1 MRALQ
6 TQTAAHRRD
15 IQTPIF
21 PDFSRQVV
29 CIEGLLCDAVTF
41 EEAKQRIVS
50 SIRETRRCNLVTPNA
65 NFLRLIRSDPD
76 FRDAALATD
85 LSVIDGMPLL
95 WLARLLGI
103 PVRQR
108 VSGSDLFDALWADT
122 SEHLSTF
129 FFGATDDIGYRVRK
143 RLSEAEAAIECAG
156 TLSPGFGSVESM
168 SDPEVL
174 DTINEAHPDLLIV
187 SVGARK
193 GLLWLNRNEHQLS
206 APVICNLG
214 ATINFVAGSIKRAP
228 VFFRRSGIEW
238 LWRIKEE
245 PALWTRYALDLATL
259 ISVLLR
265 QVLPWV
271 VYRSVHRPSATQ
283 LAAAR
288 IRHYQRGDDE
298 ILEFFGAWTRQNILP
313 VRDALAAACLARG
326 NLVINVDGV
335 SYVDA
340 TFLGQLLLAYG
351 YRRRM
356 HRGFLL
362 GASERRI
369 RKMLRLHGCDY
380 LLFAGQPGSDTVAAS
395 EPCDAAGTLGS
406 RKVCERKIASGGT
419 P

>member
-6 TQTAAHRRD
+6 TQTAVQRHD
-15 IQTPIF
+15 IQPPF
-21 PDFSRQVV
+21 LPDFSRQVV
-29 CIEGLLCDAVTF
+29 CIEGLLCDTVTF

-50 SIRETRRCNLVTPNA
+50 SIQEMRRCNLVTPNA

-76 FRDAALATD
+76 FRDAALAND

-103 PVRQR
+103 PVQQR
-108 VSGSDLFDALWADT
+108 VSGSDLFDALWANT
-122 SEHLSTF
+122 GEHLSTF
-129 FFGATDDIGYRVRK
+129 FFGATDDIGHRVRK
-143 RLSEAEAAIECAG
+143 RLREAKSAIQCAG

-168 SDPEVL
+168 SDPAIL
-174 DTINEAHPDLLIV
+174 HAINEACPDLLIV

-193 GLLWLNRNEHQLS
+193 GLLWLSRNEHRLS

-214 ATINFVAGSIKRAP
+214 ATINFVAGNIKRAP
-228 VFFRRSGIEW
+228 VFFRRSGFEW

-245 PALWTRYALDLATL
+245 PALWTRYALDLTTL
-259 ISVLLR
+259 ISVFLR

-271 VYRSVHRPSATQ
+271 VYRSIHRPSAMQ

-313 VRDALAAACLARG
+313 LRDALAVASLARG
-326 NLVINVDGV
+326 NLVINLNGV

-340 TFLGQLLLAYG
+340 TFLGQILLAYG

-362 GASERRI
+362 RASERRI
-369 RKMLRLHGCDY
+369 RTMLRLHGCDY
-380 LLFAGQPGSDTVAAS
+380 LLFAGQSRSDAVPAS
-395 EPCDAAGTLGS
+395 QPCDAAENVGS
-406 RKVCERKIASGGT
+406 RNLREGTIPSSGT